1 MNYELKKRARGAPN
15 CINKP
20 NYLQSYR
27 ECLVLVFAK
36 ILQKVFLSIVLRL
49 KGYIFE
55 FYDSFFNV
63 FMLENSTT

>member
-1 MNYELKKRARGAPN
+1 MKINVEFCQNKKRARGAPN

-36 ILQKVFLSIVLRL
+36 IRQNTFLSIV
-49 KGYIFE
+49 
-55 FYDSFFNV
+55 
-63 FMLENSTT
+63 